1 MSAKG
6 NNKTLPVLLVIYV
19 AGIIA
24 RIPASFFPFH
34 YISILIYCVGILYWA
49 FSVKSRIID
58 DRQRRLLIAVA
69 GMILLLHT
77 LQILKYQ
84 FGSSPTEL
92 RYLWYMY
99 YIPMILA
106 PLFSIWIA
114 AGIGRSVGERIG
126 TGYLLLVIPALILIV
141 LVMTNDLHQMMF
153 ALDLTAAKPDRD
165 YTRGIVYY
173 ACTVWDYGLLAI
185 SLAVAV
191 RRCTVTYPKKKAKI
205 PIIVVLT
212 GLVLLLAFHGGTS
225 GGRRIFGTEI
235 LTFQMIWHMIYSLFW
250 EVCITIG
257 LITSNTDYDEIFAH
271 AAVKAQILDRSK
283 GRVFFAKD
291 AGEIPEEVI
300 KSDSKFSVFVK
311 DNTKYYTKK
320 INGGYVCWEED
331 ISTVLEMNRELWEST
346 EQLREENALLARESE
361 VKAERAMIETY
372 NRLYDEIASET
383 RDQVSDVK
391 NILTSLRNCGAD
403 DFDRGVKR
411 ISILTAY
418 IKRCANL
425 MLIRKDKPMIRT
437 FDLALSIKESLEYA
451 SFFGIAADVEGGA
464 DTGFPAD
471 IIIEAYKI
479 FEFVFEG
486 GWGIISAIMVRI
498 ECDGED
504 LEMMIEVSANNTSS
518 DPVWSKYREYVNFG
532 IARKTGY
539 RYLIMDD
546 EAKTFRIKVRFDAN
560 TIDPEVAS

>member
-1 MSAKG
+1 M
-6 NNKTLPVLLVIYV
+6 
-19 AGIIA
+19 
-24 RIPASFFPFH
+24 
-34 YISILIYCVGILYWA
+34 
-49 FSVKSRIID
+49 
-58 DRQRRLLIAVA
+58 
-69 GMILLLHT
+69 
-77 LQILKYQ
+77 
-84 FGSSPTEL
+84 
-92 RYLWYMY
+92 
-99 YIPMILA
+99 
-106 PLFSIWIA
+106 
-114 AGIGRSVGERIG
+114 
-126 TGYLLLVIPALILIV
+126 
-141 LVMTNDLHQMMF
+141 
-153 ALDLTAAKPDRD
+153 
-165 YTRGIVYY
+165 
-173 ACTVWDYGLLAI
+173 
-185 SLAVAV
+185 
-191 RRCTVTYPKKKAKI
+191 
-205 PIIVVLT
+205 
-212 GLVLLLAFHGGTS
+212 
-225 GGRRIFGTEI
+225 
-235 LTFQMIWHMIYSLFW
+235 
-250 EVCITIG
+250 
-257 LITSNTDYDEIFAH
+257 
-271 AAVKAQILDRSK
+271 
-283 GRVFFAKD
+283 
-291 AGEIPEEVI
+291 I

-539 RYLIMDD
+539 TYLITDD